1 MKIVRRKH
9 NLIIY
14 SSVGSGNHDKDS
26 FEIPHE
32 YLSRQGSPISIK
44 RNN

>member
-1 MKIVRRKH
+1 MKIVRHKH
-9 NLIIY
+9 SLIIY

-32 YLSRQGSPISIK
+32 YLFKVREPLVENSFY
-44 RNN
+44 